1 MRDEILCALI
11 WNRILLFPSL
21 HHERS
26 FPHVSPSLACVF
38 SRLFVFFFFSNI
50 LFFIYWKFAAA
61 TTSSKLFWSLSTG
74 KSLSISHPTYCIAK
88 PSETNIRTIA
98 PEHWLFSVCMALLWR
113 EKNFLPFPMFTIKH
127 PTVRSVRFYLSV
139 RQQIDKYASVRIER
153 VRGRGRASYPN
164 ANIRGI
170 K

>member
-1 MRDEILCALI
+1 MCTYLESYSLVSISASRTLI
-11 WNRILLFPSL
+11 STRFPFTRLRLL
-21 HHERS
+21 
-26 FPHVSPSLACVF
+26 SPVRFL
-38 SRLFVFFFFSNI
+38 FFSNI
-50 LFFIYWKFAAA
+50 LFFIYWKFAAAA

-127 PTVRSVRFYLSV
+127 PSVRIIRFYLSV